1 MVTSEIPVGA
11 GLGSSAA
18 YSVALAGAF
27 HRLNVVRGGRRECG
41 GGGGE
46 QRSTMEL
53 FAPNDQ
59 VIMRY
64 SVNVY
69 LIRLFSDVHSSLK
82 EVV

>member
-27 HRLNVVRGGRRECG
+27 HRLNVVRGGRREC
-41 GGGGE
+41 GGE